1 MELPRDLLRTLV
13 AAVDAGTLD
22 GAAHA
27 LALTP
32 SAVSQRIRAL
42 ERQLG
47 RVVLTR
53 TRPVRPTPDGTVLL
67 RLGRQVALLEHEALA
82 ELGAEQGT
90 AVMRLGVNA
99 DSLAGWF
106 LPAVAAVASAHDVVV
121 ELHRED
127 QERTAA
133 LLESGTVM
141 GAVTS
146 QADPVPG
153 CVSSPIGGMRYV
165 AAASRAFAERWLPLG
180 GTADELALAP
190 YVDFDDSDVLQGR
203 HLAARGVVGS
213 PPRHLVSASAEFR
226 RAIELG
232 LGWGLLLPSQLDD
245 AVFVVLDG
253 DPIDVP
259 LHWQRW
265 NLASTLLDAMTDA
278 VVAAAAD
285 ATDIVPIA
293 ARRVRPAASRGSA
306 PRGPQP
312 AP

>member
-47 RVVLTR
+47 RVLLTR

-67 RLGRQVALLEHEALA
+67 RLGRQLALLEHEALA

-90 AVMRLGVNA
+90 ATMRLGVNA
-99 DSLAGWF
+99 DSLASWF
-106 LPAVAAVASAHDVVV
+106 LPAVAAVASDHDVVV

-141 GAVTS
+141 GAVTA
-146 QADPVPG
+146 QREPVPG

-165 AAASRAFAERWLPLG
+165 AAASPAFAERWLPDG
-180 GTADELALAP
+180 GTAAELARAP
-190 YVDFDDSDVLQGR
+190 YVDFDDSDVLQAR
-203 HLAARGVVGS
+203 HLAARGVTGT
-213 PPRHLVSASAEFR
+213 PPRHLVSASAEFGH
-226 RAIELG
+226 AIELG
-232 LGWGLLLPSQLDD
+232 LGWGMLLPSQLESG
-245 AVFVVLDG
+245 AFVALDG

-265 NLASTLLDAMTDA
+265 NLSSTLLDAITDA
-278 VVAAAAD
+278 VVAAAKE
-285 ATDIVPIA
+285 ATDIVA
-293 ARRVRPAASRGSA
+293 TPAATRAPGPRA
-306 PRGPQP
+306 PRR
-312 AP
+312 AS

>member
-13 AAVDAGTLD
+13 AAVDTGTLD
-22 GAAHA
+22 GAAKA

-47 RVVLTR
+47 RVLLTR

-67 RLGRQVALLEHEALA
+67 RLGRQLALLEHEALA

-90 AVMRLGVNA
+90 ATVRLGVNA
-99 DSLAGWF
+99 DSLASWF

-141 GAVTS
+141 GAVTA
-146 QADPVPG
+146 QREPVPG

-165 AAASRAFAERWLPLG
+165 AAASPAFAARWLPHG
-180 GTADELALAP
+180 GTAAELALAP
-190 YVDFDDSDVLQGR
+190 YVDFDDSDVLQSR
-203 HLAARGVVGS
+203 HLAARGVAGT
-213 PPRHLVSASAEFR
+213 PPRHLVSASAEFG

-232 LGWGLLLPSQLDD
+232 LGWGMLLPSQLDEG
-245 AVFVVLDG
+245 AFVALHG
-253 DPIDVP
+253 EPIDVP

-265 NLASTLLDAMTDA
+265 NLSSTLLDAITDA

-285 ATDIVPIA
+285 ARDIVP
-293 ARRVRPAASRGSA
+293 ARPTAGATRAGVRPAPRRGS
-306 PRGPQP
+306 
-312 AP
+312 

>member
-13 AAVDAGTLD
+13 AAIDAGTLD
-22 GAAHA
+22 GAAQT

-47 RVVLTR
+47 RVLLTR

-67 RLGRQVALLEHEALA
+67 RLGRQLALLEHEALA

-90 AVMRLGVNA
+90 ATMRLGVNA
-99 DSLAGWF
+99 DSLASWF
-106 LPAVAAVASAHDVVV
+106 LPAVAAVAQAHDVVV

-141 GAVTS
+141 GAVTA
-146 QADPVPG
+146 QREPVPG

-165 AAASRAFAERWLPLG
+165 AAASPAFAARWLPEG
-180 GTADELALAP
+180 GSAAELALAP
-190 YVDFDDSDVLQGR
+190 FVDFDDSDVLQAR
-203 HLAARGVVGS
+203 HLAARGVVGT
-213 PPRHLVSASAEFR
+213 PPRHLVSASAEFG

-232 LGWGLLLPSQLDD
+232 LGWGMLLPSQLETG
-245 AVFVVLDG
+245 AFVALDG

-265 NLASTLLDAMTDA
+265 NLSSTLLDAITDA
-278 VVAAAAD
+278 VVAAARE
-285 ATDIVPIA
+285 ATDIVATPAA
-293 ARRVRPAASRGSA
+293 ARGPVRRAPRRGS
-306 PRGPQP
+306 
-312 AP
+312 

>member
-22 GAAHA
+22 GAATA

-47 RVVLTR
+47 RVLLTR
-53 TRPVRPTPDGTVLL
+53 TRPVAPTPDGTVLL
-67 RLGRQVALLEHEALA
+67 RLGRQLALLEHEALT

-90 AVMRLGVNA
+90 ATVRLGVNA
-99 DSLAGWF
+99 DSLASWF
-106 LPAVAAVASAHDVVV
+106 LPAVAAVAAEHDVVV

-127 QERTAA
+127 QDRTAA

-141 GAVTS
+141 GAVTA
-146 QADPVPG
+146 QREPVPG

-165 AAASRAFAERWLPLG
+165 AAASAGFAARWLPNG
-180 GTADELALAP
+180 GTAEELAIAP
-190 YVDFDDSDVLQGR
+190 YVDFDDSDVLQSR
-203 HLAARGVVGS
+203 HLAARGVDGS
-213 PPRHLVSASAEFR
+213 PPRHLVSASAEFG

-232 LGWGLLLPSQLDD
+232 LGWGMLLPSQLADG
-245 AVFVVLDG
+245 AFVALDG

-265 NLASTLLDAMTDA
+265 NLSSTLLDAITDA
-278 VVAAAAD
+278 IASAAAH
-285 ATDIVPIA
+285 ATDIVPASGARATA
-293 ARRVRPAASRGSA
+293 AAPRASARPAPRQGS
-306 PRGPQP
+306 
-312 AP
+312 

>member
-22 GAAHA
+22 GAAQA

-127 QERTAA
+127 QEHTTAF
-133 LLESGTVM
+133 LRDGTVLA
-141 GAVTS
+141 AVT
-146 QADPVPG
+146 AEAEPVLG
-153 CVSSPIGGMRYV
+153 CTVAPLGVMRYRAM
-165 AAASRAFAERWLPLG
+165 AAPAFAERWFPSGDLSSLGEAPLVVFDEKDRLQTRFLASVG
-180 GTADELALAP
+180 IDSRPPQHRVPGSADFEQA
-190 YVDFDDSDVLQGR
+190 VR
-203 HLAARGVVGS
+203 
-213 PPRHLVSASAEFR
+213 
-226 RAIELG
+226 LG
-232 LGWGLLLPSQLDD
+232 LGWGMLPELQAPVGAEGLV
-245 AVFVVLDG
+245 ALGGEPV
-253 DPIDVP
+253 DVP
-259 LHWQRW
+259 LHWQQWALRTPS
-265 NLASTLLDAMTDA
+265 LEA
-278 VVAAAAD
+278 VAAA
-285 ATDIVPIA
+285 IA
-293 ARRVRPAASRGSA
+293 EGARASLRH
-306 PRGPQP
+306 
-312 AP
+312 